1 MAQHGAANVPHDAL
15 VSTGDEFPGED
26 HQIDAAALFDQLATG
41 VDGVAEPVW
50 PLSGEGEMLQQQFH
64 TPPLPG
70 RIVGTDTVILPALGF
85 CGTPG
90 CKLRDRHPGLCSSLE
105 VRSFRTRTPKVMGDA
120 ERWEMPSSGRSSGA
134 AVEGRVA
141 STQPTKLVGAKRGR
155 VDTTTSENVSPASR
169 VEADPSQPL
178 SSPLSSPLS
187 IAAKEALRQ
196 AKAEGLTLLR
206 SESSNTGFM
215 NVTFGHVSSDG
226 RDCAYSARIRHGG
239 KQVVL
244 GVFDTA
250 EEAALCV
257 ARALAAMAASPEPLS
272 PAAEEALQ
280 PAQAEN
286 LTAAATLV
294 EAKTEEMVPAL
305 PEDAVVVTTDA
316 AAPAAFEA
324 VAEEPRSLE
333 RELLTPL
340 WLYVDASGSEQGPFA
355 AWQVAAWYQASQLPP
370 TTMIRHV
377 SDRTRQYRPLST
389 VPQLGGVAPSA
400 GAAGGGEGGGGEGGG
415 LEYASTEEARRL
427 DRLLG
432 PGAAHYAAAADIG
445 AGDVAGAAGHHPAAT
460 VLAPGAL
467 APGQYKDYAVTGG
480 FSSTTGRFTPQDM
493 AGDNYW
499 KSKGIPND
507 RAGRLMNHFFDVD
520 AYQEQMNARKA
531 GRSSKKARTG

>member
-1 MAQHGAANVPHDAL
+1 MAQHGAANVPGHAL
-15 VSTGDEFPGED
+15 VRTGDEFPGED

-41 VDGVAEPVW
+41 ADGVAEPVW
-50 PLSGEGEMLQQQFH
+50 PPSGEGEMRQQQFH

-90 CKLRDRHPGLCSSLE
+90 CKLRDRHPGLCSSLRLE
-105 VRSFRTRTPKVMGDA
+105 VRSFRKRTPKVMGDA

-178 SSPLSSPLS
+178 SSPLS
-187 IAAKEALRQ
+187 IAAKEALRL

-226 RDCAYSARIRHGG
+226 RHCAYSARIRHGG

-305 PEDAVVVTTDA
+305 PEDAVVVKTDA

-400 GAAGGGEGGGGEGGG
+400 GAVAETLPPAQKALRQAEAEGLTLLRSESSSTGYKGVHFNSKSSAIRPYQAKVQRGGKNVSLGTFATAEEAA
-415 LEYASTEEARRL
+415 LAYARASTWASTAVQ
-427 DRLLG
+427 
-432 PGAAHYAAAADIG
+432 AAPPPP
-445 AGDVAGAAGHHPAAT
+445 PAT
-460 VLAPGAL
+460 
-467 APGQYKDYAVTGG
+467 
-480 FSSTTGRFTPQDM
+480 
-493 AGDNYW
+493 
-499 KSKGIPND
+499 
-507 RAGRLMNHFFDVD
+507 
-520 AYQEQMNARKA
+520 
-531 GRSSKKARTG
+531 SSKKRKVRSEEQPPDVPADVVVILEGRFVESTAFE

>member
-1 MAQHGAANVPHDAL
+1 MYVDDAGNEQGPFSTAKLCGWLKRGHLTAARQARPRREGGGPLRPIGEWSEFAQAVAIAA
-15 VSTGDEFPGED
+15 E
-26 HQIDAAALFDQLATG
+26 AA
-41 VDGVAEPVW
+41 
-50 PLSGEGEMLQQQFH
+50 
-64 TPPLPG
+64 
-70 RIVGTDTVILPALGF
+70 
-85 CGTPG
+85 
-90 CKLRDRHPGLCSSLE
+90 
-105 VRSFRTRTPKVMGDA
+105 
-120 ERWEMPSSGRSSGA
+120 A
-134 AVEGRVA
+134 AVEAAAAAEAEAADAAG
-141 STQPTKLVGAKRGR
+141 GA
-155 VDTTTSENVSPASR
+155 
-169 VEADPSQPL
+169 VEG
-178 SSPLSSPLS
+178 
-187 IAAKEALRQ
+187 AAP
-196 AKAEGLTLLR
+196 AEG
-206 SESSNTGFM
+206 
-215 NVTFGHVSSDG
+215 
-226 RDCAYSARIRHGG
+226 SAAAAAVGG
-239 KQVVL
+239 
-244 GVFDTA
+244 G
-250 EEAALCV
+250 AA
-257 ARALAAMAASPEPLS
+257 
-272 PAAEEALQ
+272 
-280 PAQAEN
+280 AQAEPPPTASSDDGAS
-286 LTAAATLV
+286 LSADEGASLWTYYDDHGKVQGPYSAAKLLSWLRAGHLRATRMVRPHGADSEHGRFEAIRATQPFARVLGAGVLPAPPPTVPLHVGSAGAAAAGDGGAARGAAYV
-294 EAKTEEMVPAL
+294 E
-305 PEDAVVVTTDA
+305 
-316 AAPAAFEA
+316 
-324 VAEEPRSLE
+324 
-333 RELLTPL
+333 TPL